1 MKIIQKGKIMKFG
14 KIMKIMNFE
23 ENYGKY
29 EIMKL

>member
-14 KIMKIMNFE
+14 KIMNFE